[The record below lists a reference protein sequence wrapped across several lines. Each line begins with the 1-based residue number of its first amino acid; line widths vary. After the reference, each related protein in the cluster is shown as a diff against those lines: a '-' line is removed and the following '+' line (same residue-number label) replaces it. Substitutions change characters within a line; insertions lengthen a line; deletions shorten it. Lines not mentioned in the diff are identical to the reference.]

1 MTSQICIQTYLYR
14 HEADLAWALLD
25 SCGIAA
31 TLTAD
36 DAGGMQPHL
45 LFGNG
50 GVRLWVS
57 DDRAEEAGQ
66 LLAAPF
72 EGEE

>member
-25 SCGIAA
+25 SCGIVA

-50 GVRLWVS
+50 GVRLLIHSSQADEAAQVL
-57 DDRAEEAGQ
+57 DATTTAE
-66 LLAAPF
+66 
-72 EGEE
+72 

>member
-1 MTSQICIQTYLYR
+1 MTGQVCIKTYLHRY
-14 HEADLAWALLD
+14 EADLARALLA
-25 SCGIAA
+25 SGGIPS
-31 TLTAD
+31 LIVAD
-36 DAGGMQPHL
+36 DAGGMQPHM
-45 LFGNG
+45 LFGTG

>member
-1 MTSQICIQTYLYR
+1 MTSQICIKTYLYR
-14 HEADLAWALLD
+14 HEADLALALLD
-25 SCGIAA
+25 SCGIEA

-45 LFGNG
+45 LFGTG

>member
-1 MTSQICIQTYLYR
+1 MTYLYR
-14 HEADLAWALLD
+14 HEADLARALLD

-36 DAGGMQPHL
+36 DVGGMQPHL
-45 LFGNG
+45 LFGTG
-50 GVRLWVS
+50 GVLLWVS
-57 DDRAEEAGQ
+57 EDRAEEAEQ

-72 EGEE
+72 EGQE